1 MYNLTDDD
9 ILIISKSILNFLDEK
24 GPYNLVYDYTNTPM
38 QIEMDSVLKK
48 YEIGMVEITE
58 YFYNKYDNSGISFW
72 LNGSCLNYFRLRSRD
87 LYSSLIG
94 KIRENKIN
102 EILYE

>member
-1 MYNLTDDD
+1 
-9 ILIISKSILNFLDEK
+9 
-24 GPYNLVYDYTNTPM
+24 
-38 QIEMDSVLKK
+38 
-48 YEIGMVEITE
+48 MVEITE